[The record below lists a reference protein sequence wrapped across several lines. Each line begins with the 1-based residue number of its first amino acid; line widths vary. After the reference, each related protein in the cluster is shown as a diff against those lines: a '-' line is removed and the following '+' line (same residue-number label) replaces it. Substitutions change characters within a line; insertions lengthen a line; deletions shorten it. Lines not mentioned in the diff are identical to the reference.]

1 MTFHPFEG
9 NWGSLW
15 VKTNSVTH
23 YFTRNTHPFSNFSKL
38 CSPFRPVLMSVPTLF
53 GLQANVKQGGWVGK
67 RGGVW
72 MFLLES
78 EKSTE
83 RQVSKTADWLRNFYK
98 DACAQRW
105 PLTYCGDWK
114 RSEKSSENIKKCE
127 IERAIEWYFEL
138 LLIFAWPV
146 RQNLCSFIN
155 GNMRR
160 KIGLLKNSM
169 KLMDCSCLPTTTT
182 MFGFCFGLVH

>member
-1 MTFHPFEG
+1 MFFTFSCKYFWPSVAG
-9 NWGSLW
+9 VGISWSSLY
-15 VKTNSVTH
+15 VT
-23 YFTRNTHPFSNFSKL
+23 YNRW
-38 CSPFRPVLMSVPTLF
+38 PVAELVDY
-53 GLQANVKQGGWVGK
+53 G
-67 RGGVW
+67 
-72 MFLLES
+72 
-78 EKSTE
+78 
-83 RQVSKTADWLRNFYK
+83 QVSKTADWLRNFYK

-114 RSEKSSENIKKCE
+114 RSGKYSENKKCE

-155 GNMRR
+155 GNLRR

-182 MFGFCFGLVH
+182 MFGFCFGLGTLEGSLDSFPLKFESAP

>member
-1 MTFHPFEG
+1 MNIQTRRRPFC
-9 NWGSLW
+9 
-15 VKTNSVTH
+15 T
-23 YFTRNTHPFSNFSKL
+23 PKL
-38 CSPFRPVLMSVPTLF
+38 RCR
-53 GLQANVKQGGWVGK
+53 
-67 RGGVW
+67 
-72 MFLLES
+72 
-78 EKSTE
+78 
-83 RQVSKTADWLRNFYK
+83 RQVSKTADWLTNFYK

-114 RSEKSSENIKKCE
+114 RSEKISENKKCE

-146 RQNLCSFIN
+146 RKNLCSFIN
-155 GNMRR
+155 GNVRR

-182 MFGFCFGLVH
+182 MFGFCFGLPGYTGRISGFVSFKIRKRSVNLEHQPFSGIWIRQTSRPLNFQIWVLLLVRVSACTKY